1 MWLHCLHV
9 VSRLQQIKKSFSFF
23 CLKKRRSIKQH
34 CLQEKQICDV
44 LQLHTKEHYII
55 ISRTPWSSR
64 LHTACGVMTIRT
76 YVFLV
81 FVLSLHNL
89 HKHGPFAHA
98 NVSTLGE
105 PAGMLYPW
113 VVWRFPVLQSTATK
127 ETSSA
132 ICIACKRKYRLQFSL
147 NFLQSYLQQNIPQT
161 HKHDIWITMD
171 SDPHIYFYINVWFLL
186 SDSSPLVHNS
196 MLLILLT
203 VNKAFNMPLCTRH
216 MCTF

>member
-1 MWLHCLHV
+1 M
-9 VSRLQQIKKSFSFF
+9 SYTQKS
-23 CLKKRRSIKQH
+23 
-34 CLQEKQICDV
+34 
-44 LQLHTKEHYII
+44 I

-64 LHTACGVMTIRT
+64 LHPACGVMMTKT

-127 ETSSA
+127 ETASA
-132 ICIACKRKYRLQFSL
+132 ICIACKIMKRQTPVQSQLPSALSTTKYPPNPRAW
-147 NFLQSYLQQNIPQT
+147 N
-161 HKHDIWITMD
+161 DIYMWITMEINCTLT
-171 SDPHIYFYINVWFLL
+171 HTYFYINVRFLL
-186 SDSSPLVHNS
+186 SDSSPLVRNS
-196 MLLILLT
+196 MLLLT
-203 VNKAFNMPLCTRH
+203 INRAFHFHFVYMPLCTRH
-216 MCTF
+216 MYTF

>member
-1 MWLHCLHV
+1 M
-9 VSRLQQIKKSFSFF
+9 SYTQKS
-23 CLKKRRSIKQH
+23 
-34 CLQEKQICDV
+34 
-44 LQLHTKEHYII
+44 I

-64 LHTACGVMTIRT
+64 LHPVCGVMMIKT

-127 ETSSA
+127 ETASA
-132 ICIACKRKYRLQFSL
+132 ICIACKIMKIQTPVQSQLPSELSTTKYPPNPRTWNDIYELQWRSTAL
-147 NFLQSYLQQNIPQT
+147 
-161 HKHDIWITMD
+161 W
-171 SDPHIYFYINVWFLL
+171 HIYIFTLMCDFCCQTALL
-186 SDSSPLVHNS
+186 WSTIV
-196 MLLILLT
+196 
-203 VNKAFNMPLCTRH
+203 CYY
-216 MCTF
+216 